1 MSLIAQAR
9 FLLFI
14 LLFQLPDA
22 VLTTLPLL
30 ASHSHQVIVCVNRSF
45 QTFSNTSMRR
55 NFPRPYTTTYLPC
68 YRATDH
74 HVAHTDS
81 EITLSLSVVLT
92 G

>member
-1 MSLIAQAR
+1 MNVVGTGRVELPSLLPSLFGLGQGFTDKLSAQMSLIAQAR

-45 QTFSNTSMRR
+45 QTFS
-55 NFPRPYTTTYLPC
+55 
-68 YRATDH
+68 
-74 HVAHTDS
+74 
-81 EITLSLSVVLT
+81 
-92 G
+92 

>member
-1 MSLIAQAR
+1 
-9 FLLFI
+9 
-14 LLFQLPDA
+14 
-22 VLTTLPLL
+22 
-30 ASHSHQVIVCVNRSF
+30 
-45 QTFSNTSMRR
+45 MRR

-81 EITLSLSVVLT
+81 EITLSLLAVLT